1 MLLHTSVRGARGREN
16 VFLVDWLVTGVQDA
30 RLGRPLACSGR
41 IFLRLHSQCE
51 LLSGS
56 KPWLRKLNCINHIL
70 YGSDAHC
77 VCFH

>member
-1 MLLHTSVRGARGREN
+1 MLLHTSDRGARGREK
-16 VFLVDWLVTGVQDA
+16 VFLVDWLVTGVQDT

-56 KPWLRKLNCINHIL
+56 KPWLRKLHRP
-70 YGSDAHC
+70 HF
-77 VCFH
+77 VWF